1 MLMNELKELIQKN
14 KFVVVDFYANW
25 CGPCKVLL
33 STIDSIK
40 EKYQDVVF
48 VKSDVETDETSTE
61 YGVRNLPTLIFFK
74 DGEAV
79 NRLTGAIPAV
89 ELETAVNE
97 LIK

>member
-1 MLMNELKELIQKN
+1 MSELKELIQKN

-25 CGPCKVLL
+25 CGPCKVLS

-48 VKSDVETDETSTE
+48 VKSDVETDETSAE

-74 DGEAV
+74 DGEVV

-89 ELETAVNE
+89 DLENAVND